1 MLRGGR
7 LQATELPEL
16 FRLRLSAGGY
26 FADFELRANSVDN
39 PLNLQMFAQFACPEG
54 L

>member
-1 MLRGGR
+1 M
-7 LQATELPEL
+7 QATELPEL

-26 FADFELRANSVDN
+26 FADFDLRAASVEN
-39 PLNLQMFAQFACPEG
+39 PMNLQMFSQFSCPAG